1 MRELKLNLAQKQSVI
16 TSLSAA
22 VAAFLVL
29 ILITLLLF
37 ILIKGSSYFWPQNIV
52 VLKYHASESG
62 QVETVFAQ
70 QMATS
75 VRADQELLHYRGTI
89 NEDSSLIQITLPQQR
104 IISVA
109 LARHAN
115 LILVEDGSKL
125 IATPVN
131 LTDATSEQIPLRDL
145 ARIRNELRQIQ
156 FEVESIRAGE
166 LASIHTNLADMDR
179 KQVETSAPA
188 RLKLAQ
194 RFYILQEVLQ
204 VKLNEIA
211 KFGLLIEFADGSR
224 TTINLAEVDNF
235 SAINT
240 MSTSDKLWSAASSF
254 WTFLSDSPKLDNT
267 TGGIFPALFGTIIMV
282 LLMTIIV
289 TPFGVLAALYLHEY
303 APRNKT
309 TALIRISVNNLAGVP
324 SIVYG
329 VFGLGFF
336 VYSVGS
342 GIDSVFFEQNLPSPT
357 FGTPGLFWASLTM
370 AIFTLP
376 VVIVATEEGLRRV
389 PESLRKGSYALGATQ
404 IETLFNAVIPMA
416 SPGIMTGVIL
426 AIARGAGA
434 VAPLMLLGAVKFAP
448 ALPVDAEFPFIHL
461 NRQFMHLGVL
471 IYDGAFHSQHIGNS
485 SSFVFACCM
494 LLLVIVFT
502 LNLTAVFIRNRLRNQ
517 YSQL

>member
-1 MRELKLNLAQKQSVI
+1 MRELKLNLAQKQSMI

-29 ILITLLLF
+29 ILTTLLLF
-37 ILIKGSSYFWPQNIV
+37 IMIKGSSYFWPQNIV
-52 VLKYHASESG
+52 KLQYQDYESG
-62 QVETVFAQ
+62 QLETVFAQ

-75 VRADQELLHYRGTI
+75 VKADQELLHFRATK
-89 NEDSSLIQITLPQQR
+89 NKDFLLNQITLTQER
-104 IISVA
+104 IFSA
-109 LARHAN
+109 ERATEAN
-115 LILVEDGSKL
+115 LILLGDGSSL
-125 IATPVN
+125 IAKPIS
-131 LTDATSEQIPLRDL
+131 LTDEITKHIVLKELV
-145 ARIRNELRQIQ
+145 RIRGELLKIQ

-166 LASIHTNLADMDR
+166 LATIHTKLAEMDR
-179 KQVETSAPA
+179 KQVDLSAPA
-188 RLKLAQ
+188 RIKLAQ
-194 RFYILQEVLQ
+194 RFFSLQEVLQ
-204 VKLNEIA
+204 VKLNEIE

-224 TTINLAEVDNF
+224 TTINLVEVDDLL
-235 SAINT
+235 AINT
-240 MSTSDKLWSAASSF
+240 FSTSDKFLSAVSSF
-254 WTFLSDSPKLDNT
+254 WMFLSDSPKLNNT

-342 GIDSVFFEQNLPSPT
+342 GIDSLFFEDNLPSPT
-357 FGTPGLFWASLTM
+357 FGSPGLFWASLTM

-389 PESLRKGSYALGATQ
+389 PDSLRKGSYALGATQ
-404 IETLFNAVIPMA
+404 IETLFNTVIPIA

-448 ALPVDAEFPFIHL
+448 TLPIDAEFPFIHL

-485 SSFVFACCM
+485 SSFIFACCM

-517 YSQL
+517 YSQI

>member
-1 MRELKLNLAQKQSVI
+1 M
-16 TSLSAA
+16 SAA

-29 ILITLLLF
+29 ILITLLAF
-37 ILIKGSSYFWPQNIV
+37 ILIKGSSYFWPQNILE
-52 VLKYHASESG
+52 LKYRATESAPI
-62 QVETVFAQ
+62 QTSFAQ

-75 VRADQELLHYRGTI
+75 VKADQELLHFRGTS
-89 NEDSSLIQITLPQQR
+89 NKDSLLTQITITKDN
-104 IISVA
+104 IISATLV
-109 LARHAN
+109 REAN
-115 LILVEDGSKL
+115 LILLQDGSKL
-125 IATPVN
+125 MAKPVY
-131 LTDATSEQIPLRDL
+131 LTNATSAQIPLEDL
-145 ARIRNELRQIQ
+145 DRIRNELGKIQ
-156 FEVESIRAGE
+156 FEVDSIRVNE
-166 LASIHTNLADMDR
+166 LASIHTNLAEMDS
-179 KQVETSAPA
+179 KQIEASAPA
-188 RLKLAQ
+188 RVKLAQ
-194 RFYILQEVLQ
+194 RFYILEEILQ
-204 VKLNEIA
+204 VKLNEID
-211 KFGLLIEFADGSR
+211 KFGLHIEFADGSR
-224 TTINLAEVDNF
+224 TTINLVEVDNLL
-235 SAINT
+235 AINT
-240 MSTSDKLWSAASSF
+240 LSNSDKFLSAVSSF
-254 WTFLSDSPKLDNT
+254 WAFVSDSPKLDNT

-342 GIDSVFFEQNLPSPT
+342 GIDSLFFEQNLPSPT
-357 FGTPGLFWASLTM
+357 FGSPGLFWASLTM

-389 PESLRKGSYALGATQ
+389 PESLQKGSYALGATQ
-404 IETLFNAVIPMA
+404 IETLFNTVIPIA

-448 ALPVDAEFPFIHL
+448 ALPVDSEFPFIHL

-485 SSFVFACCM
+485 SSFIFACCM

-517 YSQL
+517 YSQV